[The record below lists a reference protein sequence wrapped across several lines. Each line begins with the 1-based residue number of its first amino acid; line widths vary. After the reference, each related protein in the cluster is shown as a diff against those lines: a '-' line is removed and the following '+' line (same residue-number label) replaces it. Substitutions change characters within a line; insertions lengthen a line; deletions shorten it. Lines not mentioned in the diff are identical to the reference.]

1 MGLWDLALLGVVTL
15 QVSAIAYLPRPRW
28 KALALSLPFPF
39 TTIALSQGGPIDTT
53 HVLALPVL
61 LIYYHSIR
69 LIHKRLPIAPSI
81 VVGLALYI
89 GSSKLLLYAIP
100 ITPDSFWL
108 AVCSIGALAVL
119 LFLLQPPR
127 YEPDHRTPLPIYLK
141 LPTVIAV
148 VALLLVLKESLQ
160 GFATFFP
167 LVGVAGLYE
176 ARKALW
182 GVCRQAPA
190 FVGGMCAML
199 ATVYLA
205 QAELSLGSALLV
217 GWVIYLAV
225 LWPVTSRLWTLENS
239 MNYPAAS
246 HGVSG

>member
-1 MGLWDLALLGVVTL
+1 MGPWDLALLGVVTL
-15 QVSAIAYLPRPRW
+15 QVAAIAYLPRPRW

-39 TTIALSQGGPIDTT
+39 TTIALSQGDFINTT

-69 LIHKRLPIAPSI
+69 LMHTRMPIVPAI
-81 VVGLALYI
+81 ATGLILYI
-89 GSSKLLLYAIP
+89 GSGKLLLFSIP
-100 ITPDSFWL
+100 ITPVSFWL
-108 AVCSIGALAVL
+108 AIGGIGALAIA
-119 LFLLQPPR
+119 LFLRQPPR
-127 YEPDHRTPLPIYLK
+127 HEPDHRTPLPIYLK
-141 LPTVIAV
+141 LPTVVAV

-182 GVCRQAPA
+182 GICRQAPI

-199 ATVYLA
+199 AMVYVV
-205 QAELSLGSALLV
+205 QTSLGLAPALFA
-217 GWVIYLAV
+217 GWVVYLAV
-225 LWPVTSRLWTLENS
+225 LWPVTRRLWGQEGQWPNQLET
-239 MNYPAAS
+239 
-246 HGVSG
+246 

>member
-1 MGLWDLALLGVVTL
+1 MGLWDLALLGIVTL
-15 QVSAIAYLPRPRW
+15 QVASIAYLPRPRW

-39 TTIALSQGGPIDTT
+39 TTIALSQGSLINTT

-69 LIHKRLPIAPSI
+69 LIHKRLPIIPSI
-81 VVGLALYI
+81 ALGLLLYI
-89 GSSKLLLYAIP
+89 GTSKLLLYAIP
-100 ITPDSFWL
+100 ITPISFWF
-108 AVCSIGALAVL
+108 AIGGIGAIATL
-119 LFLLQPPR
+119 LFFLQPPR
-127 YEPDHRTPLPIYLK
+127 REPDHRTPLPIYLK
-141 LPTVIAV
+141 LPAVIAI

-182 GVCRQAPA
+182 GVCRQAPV

-199 ATVYLA
+199 ATVFLVQELLGLA
-205 QAELSLGSALLV
+205 SALFIGWLV
-217 GWVIYLAV
+217 YLAV
-225 LWPVTSRLWTLENS
+225 LWPVTWRLWTRENS
-239 MNYPAAS
+239 FNAQAVP
-246 HGVSG
+246 VKR

>member
-15 QVSAIAYLPRPRW
+15 QVASIAYLPRPRL

-39 TTIALSQGGPIDTT
+39 TTIALSQSNPINTT

-69 LIHKRLPIAPSI
+69 LIHKRLPIVPSI
-81 VVGLALYI
+81 TLGLLLYI
-89 GSSKLLLYAIP
+89 GTSKLLLYAIP
-100 ITPDSFWL
+100 ITPISFWF
-108 AVCSIGALAVL
+108 AIGGIGAIAIL

-127 YEPDHRTPLPIYLK
+127 REPDHRTPLPIYLK

-182 GVCRQAPA
+182 GVCRQAPV

-199 ATVYLA
+199 ATVFLVQELLGLA
-205 QAELSLGSALLV
+205 SALFI
-217 GWVIYLAV
+217 GWMVYLAV
-225 LWPVTSRLWTLENS
+225 LWPVTSRLWTVEDSFNAQAV
-239 MNYPAAS
+239 P
-246 HGVSG
+246 VRR

>member
-15 QVSAIAYLPRPRW
+15 QVASIAYLPRPRW

-39 TTIALSQGGPIDTT
+39 TTIALSQSNPINTT

-69 LIHKRLPIAPSI
+69 LIHKRLLIVPSI
-81 VVGLALYI
+81 ALGLLLYI
-89 GSSKLLLYAIP
+89 GTSKLLLYAIP
-100 ITPDSFWL
+100 ITPISFWF
-108 AVCSIGALAVL
+108 AIGGICAIAIF

-127 YEPDHRTPLPIYLK
+127 REPDHRTPLPIYFK

-182 GVCRQAPA
+182 GVCRQAPV
-190 FVGGMCAML
+190 FVGGMCTML
-199 ATVYLA
+199 ATVFLVQELLGLA
-205 QAELSLGSALLV
+205 SALFI
-217 GWVIYLAV
+217 GWMVYLAV
-225 LWPVTSRLWTLENS
+225 LWPVTSRLWTVEDSFNAQAV
-239 MNYPAAS
+239 P
-246 HGVSG
+246 VRR

>member
-15 QVSAIAYLPRPRW
+15 QVASIAYLPRPRL

-39 TTIALSQGGPIDTT
+39 TTIALSQSNPINTT

-69 LIHKRLPIAPSI
+69 SIHKRLPIVPSI
-81 VVGLALYI
+81 ALGLLLYI
-89 GSSKLLLYAIP
+89 GSSKWLLYAIP
-100 ITPDSFWL
+100 ITPISFWF
-108 AVCSIGALAVL
+108 AIGGIGAIAIL

-127 YEPDHRTPLPIYLK
+127 REPDHRTPLPIYLK

-182 GVCRQAPA
+182 GVCRQAPV

-199 ATVYLA
+199 ATVFLVQELLGLA
-205 QAELSLGSALLV
+205 SALFI
-217 GWVIYLAV
+217 GWMVYLAV
-225 LWPVTSRLWTLENS
+225 LWPVTSRLWTVEDSFNAQAV
-239 MNYPAAS
+239 P
-246 HGVSG
+246 VRR